1 MSQDSR
7 KIKLVADLVRSGH
20 LDAFVKAAREL
31 EPADL
36 GDILSS
42 LDEADRLTAV
52 RALPTEL
59 SGEALWE
66 MPEETHAEE
75 TLAALRP
82 EQAADIVEGL
92 ADDDAADLLGQM
104 DPHTAERILA
114 QVEVEQQ
121 SDVRRLMQY
130 DEDSV
135 GGLMTAQVVTVL
147 EGASAS
153 EAIDTIRRQVVE
165 EGEQFIQVY
174 VTDREERLLG
184 VVALKELII
193 NPPTRPVRE
202 FMEDA
207 DIRIHPEEPKQQV
220 AELISR
226 YNLLEV
232 PVVDGNG
239 KLMGRVTF
247 DDVIDVVEAEQTK
260 DILKFG
266 GIGDVESS
274 YSRAGAWEM
283 VKKRAGWLLV
293 LFLSEMLTTTAM
305 GHFQHE
311 LERAVVLA
319 LFIPLII
326 SSGGNSGSQATSL
339 IIRAMALGEVTL
351 RDWWRVA
358 AREIPSGLL
367 LGAILGSVGFLR
379 IATWQWLGLYDYGVH
394 HWLVASTIF
403 CALVGVVMFGSL
415 AGSMLPFVLKRF
427 GFDPASAS
435 APFVATLVDVTGIV
449 IYFTVAAV
457 MLTGTLL

>member
-1 MSQDSR
+1 MSQDDR
-7 KIKLVADLVRSGH
+7 RHKEIADLVRAGH
-20 LDAFVKAAREL
+20 LDSFVKAAQEL
-31 EPADL
+31 EAADL
-36 GDILSS
+36 ADVLSS
-42 LDEADRLTAV
+42 LDEVERLAAV
-52 RALPTEL
+52 RALPPRL

-66 MPEETHAEE
+66 MPEETHAED
-75 TLAALRP
+75 TLAALKP
-82 EQAADIVEGL
+82 EFAADIVEGL
-92 ADDDAADLLGQM
+92 SDDDAADLLGQM

-114 QVEVEQQ
+114 QVEGEQRA
-121 SDVRRLMQY
+121 DVRKLMQY

-135 GGLMTAQVVTVL
+135 GGIMTANVVTVL
-147 EGASAS
+147 EGAPAT
-153 EAIDTIRRQVVE
+153 EAIEAIRRQVVE

-174 VTDREERLLG
+174 VTDAQEHLRG
-184 VVALKELII
+184 VVSLKELII
-193 NPPTRPVRE
+193 NPPARPVRE
-202 FMEDA
+202 YMEDA
-207 DIRIHPEEPKQQV
+207 DIRIHPEEPKQHV

-239 KLMGRVTF
+239 VLVGRVTF

-283 VKKRAGWLLV
+283 VQKRAGWLLV

-305 GHFQHE
+305 GYFEHE

-358 AREIPSGLL
+358 AREIPSGLA
-367 LGAILGSVGFLR
+367 LGGILGSVGFLR
-379 IATWQWLGLYDYGVH
+379 IMLWQVLGLYDYGPH
-394 HWLVASTIF
+394 HWRVAVTIF
-403 CALVGVVMFGSL
+403 TALIGVVGFGSV

-449 IYFTVAAV
+449 IYFSVAA
-457 MLTGTLL
+457 LILSGTIL

>member
-1 MSQDSR
+1 MSQDNR
-7 KIKLVADLVRSGH
+7 RIKQIADLVRSGH
-20 LDAFVKAAREL
+20 FDAFVKAAHEL

-36 GDILSS
+36 GDVLSS
-42 LDEADRLTAV
+42 LDEVDRLAAV
-52 RALPTEL
+52 RALPAEL

-66 MPEETHAEE
+66 MPTDSHAEE

-82 EQAADIVEGL
+82 EHAADIVEGL

-114 QVEVEQQ
+114 QVEGEQRADVE
-121 SDVRRLMQY
+121 RLMKY

-147 EGASAS
+147 EGAAAS
-153 EAIDTIRRQVVE
+153 EAIDTIRRQVIE

-174 VTDREERLLG
+174 VTDRQERLLG
-184 VVALKELII
+184 VVSLKELIT

-207 DIRIHPEEPKQQV
+207 DIRIHPEEPKQHV

-239 KLMGRVTF
+239 VLVGRVTF

-283 VKKRAGWLLV
+283 VQKRAGWLLV

-305 GHFQHE
+305 GHFEHE
-311 LERAVVLA
+311 LQRAVVLA

-339 IIRAMALGEVTL
+339 IIRSMALGEVTL

-367 LGAILGSVGFLR
+367 LGTILGSVGFLR
-379 IATWQWLGLYDYGVH
+379 IAVWQWLGLYDYGVH

-403 CALVGVVMFGSL
+403 CALVGVVGFGSL

-449 IYFTVAAV
+449 IYFSVAAL